1 MRIDFI
7 GVTKT
12 STLYLLMLLILNCV
26 FTVEYK
32 KHSRKNSTTFDVLFD
47 ENVYEAKRMWQYCQL
62 WSRSIEV
69 VYKAKSG
76 KEILTRTYFPYDPH
90 VSKPRLL
97 IIVVYHA

>member
-7 GVTKT
+7 GITKT
-12 STLYLLMLLILNCV
+12 STLYLLVLLILNCV
-26 FTVEYK
+26 FIVEYK
-32 KHSRKNSTTFDVLFD
+32 EHSMEDRTNFDDLFD
-47 ENVYEAKRMWQYCQL
+47 ENVYEAKRMWQYCQN

-90 VSKPRLL
+90 VSKP
-97 IIVVYHA
+97 I